1 MKYIIIDIEDN
12 NGGTDGHVI
21 VVKANPVK
29 VESGFSHL
37 MRMFGKKYVSYAMNE
52 TEETEMFI
60 FPFSEENK
68 ANLLRWAHAAEQ
80 EHDFWEPNEDDFY
93 KASLLLPDNM
103 TKEIKKHKSL
113 RAQPKE
119 TASGIKQIV
128 DDFKFSDSLTGIFK
142 GNERISDVKN
152 VPLKEGSVYSGK
164 ALQMGN
170 ICMPNG
176 YGIKV
181 YKEKGNTRIG
191 SFYRGGS
198 TGNIIWASYPDYLYA
213 GCALEEIPNGWGFKL
228 AKGQFTFGYYK
239 EGKLYKDMSPFAT
252 DVYLSMTGKGL
263 QVSPVEAE
271 VCRIAVGRQP
281 KEDRNFIGFQFL
293 ENGTVYLG
301 EASKNNTHCLTGHFI
316 SFDIDGKVRY
326 GIFDDGEL
334 VKPMSQKEYFDVY
347 GENSDGQER
356 IDTTTNYLES
366 PSCRKFLITNMQ
378 TRFDFDMGPII
389 SICAQPFDK
398 LEITTD
404 GNVRYDKKNAEH
416 FYLHNEE
423 SIARI
428 IQEKAQQNRLWLVN
442 LDDFNTHYGNIINL
456 ATDQVEDKNFHLHNA
471 LIGLN
476 YSNITN
482 FDTEHVMDRL
492 GV

>member
-1 MKYIIIDIEDN
+1 MKYVIIDIEDN

-29 VESGFSHL
+29 LDNGFSHL
-37 MRMFGKKYVSYAMNE
+37 MRLFGKKYVSFAMNE
-52 TEETEMFI
+52 TDETEMFV
-60 FPFSEENK
+60 FPYSEENK
-68 ANLLRWAHAAEQ
+68 EQLIRCARSAEQ
-80 EHDFWEPNEDDFY
+80 DHNFWEPNEDDFY
-93 KASLLLPDNM
+93 NASLLLPGGT
-103 TKEIKKHKSL
+103 TKEIKKHKSF
-113 RAQPKE
+113 RTQPEE
-119 TASGIKQIV
+119 TASGIKHIV
-128 DDFKFSDSLTGIFK
+128 ENFKFSDSLVGLFK
-142 GNERISDVKN
+142 GNERVSDVKN
-152 VPLKEGSVYSGK
+152 VPLNEGSIYSGK

-176 YGIKV
+176 YGIKLF
-181 YKEKGNTRIG
+181 KDKGNARIG
-191 SFYRGGS
+191 SFYRGGN
-198 TGNIIWASYPDYLYA
+198 TGKIIWASYHDYLYA
-213 GCALEEIPNGWGFKL
+213 GCAFGEEPNGWGFKL

-239 EGKLYKDMSPFAT
+239 DGKLYKDMSPFAT

-271 VCRIAVGRQP
+271 VCRIAIGRQP
-281 KEDRNFIGFQFL
+281 KEDKNFIGLQFL
-293 ENGTVYLG
+293 ENGTVFLG
-301 EASKNNTHCLTGHFI
+301 EASKNNTHSITGHFI
-316 SFDIDGKVRY
+316 CFDIDGKVRY
-326 GIFDDGEL
+326 GIFDDGKL
-334 VKPMSQKEYFDVY
+334 VKPMTQNEYFDMY

-356 IDTTTNYLES
+356 IDTTTNYLDS

-398 LEITTD
+398 LEMTAD
-404 GNVRYDKKNAEH
+404 GNLRYDNKNAEH

-423 SIARI
+423 GIARI

-456 ATDQVEDKNFHLHNA
+456 STDQVEDKNYHLHNA

-476 YSNITN
+476 YSNITQ
-482 FDTEHVMDRL
+482 FDTEHVMNRL
-492 GV
+492 GI

>member
-1 MKYIIIDIEDN
+1 MKYVIIDIEDN

-29 VESGFSHL
+29 VDRGLSHIMRLFST
-37 MRMFGKKYVSYAMNE
+37 KYVKYTMNE
-52 TEETEMFI
+52 TEETDIFI

-68 ANLLRWAHAAEQ
+68 KYLISCARSAEQ

-93 KASLLLPDNM
+93 NASLILPGGK
-103 TKEIKKHKSL
+103 TKEIKKHISF
-113 RAQPKE
+113 RTQPKE
-119 TASGIKQIV
+119 TTLGIKQIV
-128 DDFKFSDSLTGIFK
+128 EDFKFSDSLVGLFK
-142 GNERISDVKN
+142 GSERVSDVKN
-152 VPLKEGSVYSGK
+152 VPLKEGSIYSGK
-164 ALQMGN
+164 ALQMGD

-176 YGIKV
+176 YGIKLF
-181 YKEKGNTRIG
+181 KEKGNTRIG

-198 TGNIIWASYPDYLYA
+198 TGNIIWASYPDYLYT
-213 GCALEEIPNGWGFKL
+213 GCALEGEPNGWGFKL

-239 EGKLYKDMSPFAT
+239 DGKLYKDMSPFAT

-281 KEDRNFIGFQFL
+281 KEDRNFIGLQFL
-293 ENGTVYLG
+293 ENGTVFLG
-301 EASKNNTHCLTGHFI
+301 EASKNNTHSLTGHFI
-316 SFDIDGKVRY
+316 SFDIDGKARY
-326 GIFDDGEL
+326 GIFDDGKL
-334 VKPMSQKEYFDVY
+334 VKPMSQNEYFDMY

-356 IDTTTNYLES
+356 IDTTTNYLDS
-366 PSCRKFLITNMQ
+366 PTCRKFLITNMQ
-378 TRFDFDMGPII
+378 TRFDLDMGPII

-398 LEITTD
+398 LEMTAD
-404 GNVRYDKKNAEH
+404 GKVRYDNKNAEH

-423 SIARI
+423 GIARI

-442 LDDFNTHYGNIINL
+442 LDDFNTHYDNIINL
-456 ATDQVEDKNFHLHNA
+456 ATDQVEDKNFHIHNA

-476 YSNITN
+476 YSNITD
-482 FDTEHVMDRL
+482 FDTENVMDRL
-492 GV
+492 GM